1 MPGLFQPQLNQYWQ
15 MAQTSGV
22 SNLKAYLD
30 FISTNQQFSYIQV
43 INMFRNLQTPF
54 NTASNK
60 TKQSKQTKQ
69 NTIFWN
75 KPKEARV
82 QNKTLKREIKRY
94 IRR

>member
-60 TKQSKQTKQ
+60 TKQSKQ
-69 NTIFWN
+69 
-75 KPKEARV
+75 
-82 QNKTLKREIKRY
+82 NKTQYFGINLRKQESKTKH
-94 IRR
+94 

>member
-1 MPGLFQPQLNQYWQ
+1 

-60 TKQSKQTKQ
+60 TKQSKQ
-69 NTIFWN
+69 
-75 KPKEARV
+75 
-82 QNKTLKREIKRY
+82 NKTQYFGINLRKQESKTKHWREKSKDTLEDERPPT
-94 IRR
+94 